1 MAFSINHGNFSAS
14 FHLPSLENERCLRH
28 GKMVKEAGCILS
40 NTAGKDALEGLVL
53 IDTLQRLGIDYHFR
67 EEIEAFLNTQY
78 VNFSSPNHL
87 PLDVFGVALRFRLL
101 RQEGYSVS
109 QEVFNN
115 FKNEEGNFHLIQEND
130 VKGLMALYEAS
141 QLSMES
147 EDILDEA
154 GEFSAKLLNHHESE
168 IVANTLKHPYHKS
181 LARFMVKNLLNNIDI
196 RNENIKVFSELA
208 KIDCEIVRSIHQKE
222 ILQISNWWKD
232 LGLAKELKFA
242 RDQPLKWHM
251 WSMSVLIDPSL
262 SEQRVELTKPISL
275 VYIIDDIFDLY
286 GTLNDL
292 SIFTGAVNEWDL
304 TAANQLP
311 ESMKISLKALFDITE
326 SISAKIFEKHG
337 WNPIES
343 LQKSWKRLCDAFLEE
358 AKWFASG
365 KLPKPE
371 EYLRNGIVSS
381 GVHVV
386 LVHMF
391 FLLGQGINKETVDFV
406 DGFPPI
412 ISSTATI
419 LRLWDDLGTAQDEN
433 QDGHDGSYLE
443 CYMREHPNVTVE
455 RAREHVSQLISD
467 AWKKL
472 NRECLSRSPF
482 SPSFTKAC
490 LNVARMIPLMYS
502 YDDNPS
508 LASLKEHMR
517 SLAAHLESKPF

>member
-14 FHLPSLENERCLRH
+14 FHLPSLENEPCLRH

-109 QEVFNN
+109 QE
-115 FKNEEGNFHLIQEND
+115 L
-130 VKGLMALYEAS
+130 
-141 QLSMES
+141 
-147 EDILDEA
+147 
-154 GEFSAKLLNHHESE
+154 
-168 IVANTLKHPYHKS
+168 AN
-181 LARFMVKNLLNNIDI
+181 
-196 RNENIKVFSELA
+196 
-208 KIDCEIVRSIHQKE
+208 IDCEIVRSIHQKE

-292 SIFTGAVNEWDL
+292 SIFTGAVNEL
-304 TAANQLP
+304 F
-311 ESMKISLKALFDITE
+311 FDITE

-443 CYMREHPNVTVE
+443 CSMREHPNVTVE
-455 RAREHVSQLISD
+455 RAREHVRQLISD